1 MLHPMTLYRLDDPPK
16 LDRPVLVAAFDGWVD
31 AGSAATLAA
40 ERLLEGATRIA
51 TFDGDQL
58 YDYRA
63 RRPTLDIIDGT
74 LLGLDWPELEL
85 RHRNLDG
92 RDILVL
98 SGPEPDY
105 AWRRLAAD
113 IVELVRR
120 LGVRSWISVGA
131 IPAAVA
137 HTRPVPIL
145 GTASEAGLLPSGV
158 AQGPAGNL
166 RVPSAAISAIE
177 LAVTGAGIPAVGFY
191 AQVPHYLSGDY
202 AAAAIEILE
211 HLARYLGVSLHPGLL
226 VDQAREQRR
235 LLDTAAGA
243 DERTRTYVERLE
255 VMADEERLPEG
266 NELVAEIE
274 RFLRER
280 GGGAAGEGRGGEGR
294 GGE

>member
-1 MLHPMTLYRLDDPPK
+1 MPLYQLDELPELDHP
-16 LDRPVLVAAFDGWVD
+16 VIVAAFDGWVD

-51 TFDGDQL
+51 RFDADTL

-63 RRPTLDIIDGT
+63 RRPTLDILDGT
-74 LLGLDWPELEL
+74 LLDLDWAELEL
-85 RHRNLDG
+85 HYRRLEG
-92 RDILVL
+92 RDILVF

-105 AWRRLAAD
+105 AWRRLSAD
-113 IVELVRR
+113 VVDLARR
-120 LGVRSWISVGA
+120 LHVRSWVSVGA

-166 RVPSAAISAIE
+166 RVPSAALSAIE
-177 LAVTGAGIPAVGFY
+177 LAITRAGIPAVGFY
-191 AQVPHYLSGDY
+191 AQVPHYLSGTY
-202 AAAAIEILE
+202 AAAAIELLE
-211 HLARYLGVSLHPGLL
+211 HLARYLGVAIHPGPL
-226 VDQAREQRR
+226 VGQAREQRL

-266 NELVAEIE
+266 GELVAEIE

-280 GGGAAGEGRGGEGR
+280 GGDGAGSEGRGAD
-294 GGE
+294 